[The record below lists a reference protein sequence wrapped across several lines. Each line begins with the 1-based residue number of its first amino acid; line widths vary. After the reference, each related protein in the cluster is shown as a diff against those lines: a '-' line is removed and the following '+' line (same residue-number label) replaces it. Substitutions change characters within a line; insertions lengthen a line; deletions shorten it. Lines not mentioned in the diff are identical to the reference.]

1 MEASDS
7 ASSTGRAGPQRRIAL
22 EDLRKKDLNLLV
34 VLAALLEGNSVSAAA
49 KRLGSTQPSTSRML
63 ERLREDLGDPL
74 LIKSALKM
82 VPTRRAKELRAAL
95 DAVLRMIENDI
106 YGDSESYDP
115 SQESGTYV
123 IGINDSLQAVIAPR
137 FFDQLRREAPH
148 ANVRMQP
155 VPQPSGALALAN
167 GTLDLM
173 VAFYPIESDMLRS
186 QQLFSA
192 RFGCLV
198 AAANAE
204 AGETLSAAQLAER
217 PCLDIS
223 QFGLVTRLLDR
234 YFIAHG
240 YHRKTVGTLTSY
252 LAAADAVAGTD
263 MYAMVPSYLEPLMCR
278 HSGVRFIAIKDPLL
292 GLPVHLC
299 WHNNVHTHPFVSR
312 LRSLLVEVSEPFLQA

>member
-7 ASSTGRAGPQRRIAL
+7 ASSNRAAPHRRIAL

-34 VLAALLEGNSVSAAA
+34 VLAALLESNSVSAAA

-82 VPTRRAKELRAAL
+82 VPTRRAKELRSAL
-95 DAVLRMIENDI
+95 DAVLRMIESDI

-115 SQESGTYV
+115 SQETGTYV
-123 IGINDSLQAVIAPR
+123 IGINDSLQAVIAPA
-137 FFDQLRREAPH
+137 FFDRLRTLAPR

-186 QQLFSA
+186 QQLFTA

-198 AAANAE
+198 AE
-204 AGETLSAAQLAER
+204 GQAGAGLDPARLAER

-234 YFIAHG
+234 YFTVHG
-240 YHRKTVGTLTSY
+240 YHRKIVGTLTSY
-252 LAAADAVAGTD
+252 LAAADAVSGTD
-263 MYAMVPSYLEPLMCR
+263 MYAMAPVYLKPLLCR
-278 HSGVRFIAIKDPLL
+278 HPGVRFVDMKDPLL
-292 GLPVHLC
+292 ALPVHLC

-312 LRSLLVEVSEPFLQA
+312 LRALLVEASEPFTGN